1 MSEIAATRQLQ
12 CADKQRAAL
21 YISTKTSSTSATA
34 RRVNTGGLLSRKQS
48 QTQCKGTRQTWRRR
62 VYFTRC
68 IWGQSLRFLVH
79 RKDEQ
84 RTTPLCNFQVA
95 LEETI
100 AYELTVAGKL
110 SVIWSADTYLFI
122 FLQSKHVRITWIPPS
137 VVLTRCLQTDK
148 TCRAAHKYIYQQLAA
163 SLIWRKKNA
172 IKNLIKTGKDQ
183 KNLPVT
189 AGALCQTHTTVLLS
203 KFLQILL
210 SKHTGCL

>member
-1 MSEIAATRQLQ
+1 MTATHAKWEITDWASVLTGPRVWDRSNAPASVCGQT
-12 CADKQRAAL
+12 RAAL

-110 SVIWSADTYLFI
+110 SVIWSADTYLLF

-163 SLIWRKKNA
+163 SLIWRKKKCN
-172 IKNLIKTGKDQ
+172 
-183 KNLPVT
+183 
-189 AGALCQTHTTVLLS
+189 
-203 KFLQILL
+203 
-210 SKHTGCL
+210 

>member
-12 CADKQRAAL
+12 CVDKQRAAL

-48 QTQCKGTRQTWRRR
+48 QTQCKGKRQTWRRR

-110 SVIWSADTYLFI
+110 SVIWSADTYFLF
-122 FLQSKHVRITWIPPS
+122 FFCNQSMSESPGSPPQLFWHVASRPIKHVVPPTNTFTNS
-137 VVLTRCLQTDK
+137 
-148 TCRAAHKYIYQQLAA
+148 
-163 SLIWRKKNA
+163 W
-172 IKNLIKTGKDQ
+172 
-183 KNLPVT
+183 
-189 AGALCQTHTTVLLS
+189 LL
-203 KFLQILL
+203 
-210 SKHTGCL
+210 H